1 MTDIK
6 KPKKL
11 DKRQKI
17 IIIAGIAGI
26 ALILFSGLF
35 STVKDE
41 IPPESNT
48 QFDIEEYR
56 VTLESRLADIISH
69 IQGAGSTGVMITLD
83 GGREYL
89 YAQNTA
95 VEESSDSSSL
105 RRSEENKYYTVKDT
119 SSGENPVIIRES
131 EPRVRGV
138 IVVCEGADNSAVK
151 AAITHAVSSIFNIAE
166 NKISVNKIAN

>member
-6 KPKKL
+6 KPKRL
-11 DKRQKI
+11 DKKQKL

-26 ALILFSGLF
+26 ALILLSGLF
-35 STVKDE
+35 TTTKREV
-41 IPPESNT
+41 PAESDS

-56 VTLESRLADIISH
+56 ITLESRLADIISH
-69 IQGAGSTGVMITLD
+69 IQGAGNTGVMITLD

-89 YAQNTA
+89 YAKNTA

-105 RRSEENKYYTVKDT
+105 RRSEENEYYTVKDT
-119 SSGENPVIIRES
+119 SNGENPVIIRES
-131 EPRVRGV
+131 EPQVRGV
-138 IVVCEGADNSAVK
+138 IVVCEGADDSAVK

>member
-11 DKRQKI
+11 DKKQKI
-17 IIIAGIAGI
+17 ILIAGIAGI
-26 ALILFSGLF
+26 ALILLSGLF
-35 STVKDE
+35 TTSKSET
-41 IPPESNT
+41 PPETNS

-69 IQGAGSTGVMITLD
+69 IQGAGNTGVMITLD
-83 GGREYL
+83 GGKEYL

-95 VEESSDSSSL
+95 VEESSDSTSQ
-105 RRSEENKYYTVKDT
+105 RRSQENEYYTVKDT
-119 SSGENPVIIRES
+119 SNGEIPVIIRES

-138 IVVCEGADNSAVK
+138 IIVCEGADDSAVK
-151 AAITHAVSSIFNIAE
+151 AAIIHAVSSIFNIAE